1 MKEKDKVFYHVVIE
15 MLYWVKAPYIVF
27 NRIIV
32 IVLVLSLLKIWNMR
46 DQKYVIVHVIIVYIN
61 WLKRPLLL

>member
-61 WLKRPLLL
+61 WLKRPLLR